1 MATSEQKRVSRN
13 IKSKIIAYALILAEY
28 SPTVQALNGVPLA
41 NLITDLFTQ
50 LRELEAISGKLI
62 E

>member
-1 MATSEQKRVSRN
+1 LSRN

-50 LRELEAISGKLI
+50 LRELEAVSGQLI